1 MGLVAEVVVAY
12 ALPIALPEGFDAK
25 SVSAMM
31 VNLESYEGSLAAA
44 EGGAL
49 PEEVAKT
56 ACSVLTMA
64 EGREYPN
71 VSYHDAVDSMD
82 LHHVN
87 HVDAEGRLPIAFSLY
102 HYVNIHDAT
111 FLGITGELPI
121 SNDDWQQRVRVA
133 IPDHGKNRPV
143 SEMAEQRIG
152 NYEAFKEYQR
162 AVFDRTEHHL
172 ATMDAADFDRVI
184 IAPPY
189 PAEVANTYS
198 ARCAGPQ
205 GITVLDAFECWHY
218 QHGLRHMGE
227 IELAR
232 GFLGLGGMTA

>member
-1 MGLVAEVVVAY
+1 M
-12 ALPIALPEGFDAK
+12 P
-25 SVSAMM
+25 
-31 VNLESYEGSLAAA
+31 GSLSYACITGNTPEVFVADHGD
-44 EGGAL
+44 EL
-49 PEEVAKT
+49 PLIQD
-56 ACSVLTMA
+56 SLLRRMRTMF
-64 EGREYPN
+64 
-71 VSYHDAVDSMD
+71 SLYHDAVETME

-87 HVDAEGRLPIAFSLY
+87 HVDGEGRLPIAFSLY

-111 FLGITGELPI
+111 FMGITSELPI
-121 SNDDWQQRVRVA
+121 WNDDWQDRVQVA
-133 IPDHGKNRPV
+133 IPAHGKDRPV
-143 SEMAEQRIG
+143 SEMANQRIG

-172 ATMDAADFDRVI
+172 ATMDPADFGRVI

-189 PAEVANTYS
+189 PPQVADTYS